1 MADQTNDIPEPELGD
16 DSFLP
21 PDDDPIPD
29 PDEELDALEAAD
41 EEGEGDFIDPEDA
54 ADLVVVDE
62 PPAPLGLSWAFDF
75 EASTFLRGGLGG
87 PLETRGLAT
96 LRGWIE
102 KCLTTARGAHV
113 IHPPDYGVEMPGV
126 IGAPMGGEAAA
137 SLEGAV
143 RDALLFHP
151 RITDVTEFEVYL
163 GDPEDETDPTRITP
177 EDEVLYASFTV
188 VTDDEESIDFIGV
201 PMRGS

>member
-1 MADQTNDIPEPELGD
+1 MSESDLFQDTPEPEPGD

-29 PDEELDALEAAD
+29 PDEELDGLEDD
-41 EEGEGDFIDPEDA
+41 EAERFIDSDEAPD
-54 ADLVVVDE
+54 VVVLDE
-62 PPAPLGLSWAFDF
+62 PPPPLGLSWAFSF
-75 EASTFLRGGLGG
+75 EAHTFLRGGLSG

-102 KCLTTARGAHV
+102 KCLQTERGQHP
-113 IHPPDYGVEMPGV
+113 IHPPDYGLERPDILGEPVGD
-126 IGAPMGGEAAA
+126 EAAA
-137 SLEGAV
+137 DLEEAV

-151 RITDVTEFEVYL
+151 RITDVTEFEVYM
-163 GDPEDETDPTRITP
+163 GEVDSSDDPNLIVSDDEA
-177 EDEVLYASFTV
+177 LYVSFTV
-188 VTDDEESIDFIGV
+188 VTDDEETIDFTGV